1 MQSSKKDDI
10 IILGKVEMVASR
22 LEGRDAYGVNT
33 IKSDP
38 TERKK
43 NVSISDALQLML
55 AFGTFILTFIGLVV
69 ELIKLINKK

>member
-1 MQSSKKDDI
+1 
-10 IILGKVEMVASR
+10 MVTSG
-22 LEGRDAYGVNT
+22 LKGRGAYGVIT
-33 IKSDP
+33 INSDS